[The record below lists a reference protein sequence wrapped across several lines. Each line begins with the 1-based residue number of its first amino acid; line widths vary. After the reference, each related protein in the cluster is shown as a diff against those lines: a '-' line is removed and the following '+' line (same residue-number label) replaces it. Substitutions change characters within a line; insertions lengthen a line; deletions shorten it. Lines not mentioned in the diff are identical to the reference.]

1 MNYLEKKAIKIVQKK
16 QNELYG
22 KIESIRHK
30 MNSILNSEDN
40 KPKIVINGETLVKEL
55 ESLLDNDMHSISEW
69 LHALE
74 SNHSAIGV

>member
-16 QNELYG
+16 QNELYS
-22 KIESIRHK
+22 KIESIRYK
-30 MNSILNSEDN
+30 ISSISNLDDD
-40 KPKIVINGETLVKEL
+40 KTTTVINGETLIKEL
-55 ESLLDNDMHSISEW
+55 EALLDNDMHSISEW